1 MLILV
6 RASQCSRGVNRV
18 SCGLLFKS
26 EADRTLLVG
35 TDVTTL
41 AMVLS
46 KDEELID
53 RYRANCDE
61 LSLDDYS
68 RLASS

>member
-1 MLILV
+1 MSVLV
-6 RASQCSRGVNRV
+6 RVSQCERGINQV

-26 EADRTLLVG
+26 EAGLMLLVG

-46 KDEELID
+46 KDPELIN
-53 RYRANCDE
+53 RYCISCDE
-61 LSLDDYS
+61 LSLDDYF
-68 RLASS
+68 RLPHS